1 MREVSTVVSETLL
14 KLLTSEEY
22 AALDGAEGEVHF
34 VSDFIVFVTGNV
46 H

>member
-1 MREVSTVVSETLL
+1 MREVLTVVGETLL
-14 KLLTSEEY
+14 KLLTGEEY

-34 VSDFIVFVTGNV
+34 VSNLVVFVTGNV